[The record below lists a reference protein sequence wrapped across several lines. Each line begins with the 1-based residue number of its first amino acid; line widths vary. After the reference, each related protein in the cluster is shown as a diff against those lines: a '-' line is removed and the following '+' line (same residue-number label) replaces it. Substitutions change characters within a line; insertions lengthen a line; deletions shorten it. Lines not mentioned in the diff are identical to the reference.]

1 MSTKDAAKAEPLIE
15 ALVSLYALDYTGS
28 VDLRNTAEVMRKE
41 ANRADG
47 NNGVEFL
54 LLLQAHMEQESK
66 DKLFNGN
73 PALMVHGYTPEL
85 YNSRTEIKIA
95 NAAEGRNLELQGWKR
110 VGNAPQDPADPVNA
124 AEPHSMYVLKG
135 AGLQPYSSGAFSLT
149 DLAAKGN
156 KMHSGFLNP
165 RTSNGLANAQNLSQV
180 MHAHQGS
187 DVALLRAGAN
197 YKRQPLDKFK
207 GNYMV
212 PVINEQGDVVNFR
225 YMMNEYTKD
234 TILERDSRF
243 EKVFGAFAGSVYD
256 KETSRTQNRK
266 TVEALKEEYLET
278 YKERPKSFVL
288 VGRDSDDPKLRE
300 IWDMLPQATKDDVES
315 VWGYRGMMV
324 RTDSLNV
331 LFGYRQY
338 SLAEMFRKDPE
349 ARNDLEK
356 LATWMVEWN
365 LKSYARHRKGM
376 SEADAEEYAKRA
388 AIYVTRGEQVWQ
400 EFVKEIKDIIVIKS
414 AVVLAGN
421 IWSNLSYLWLSGVPI
436 KTIATHHKVALQAAS
451 SFLAD
456 DTELKRLTLYK
467 EAGYLQGQQ
476 AETDREIARLQD
488 AIARNPVKEI
498 IDAGLMPTIVDDV
511 SLQDD
516 PYSYKTNLSRWVEE
530 KTKNVP
536 EGLKKAAKQVYMT
549 KDTGIYQSLSRLT
562 QLSDFVARYTLYQ
575 HLIHRAEN
583 PLSKDDAILSA
594 SEAFVNYD
602 VPLPRGL
609 QYTDNMGITM
619 FTKYFLRIQRV
630 LVKMLRENPARVIAM
645 LGLSKLTSL
654 GPIVLESSWFEH
666 FGNNPL
672 NWGAFQYPTTLDE
685 LATAQAG
692 LKLID

>member
-1 MSTKDAAKAEPLIE
+1 
-15 ALVSLYALDYTGS
+15 
-28 VDLRNTAEVMRKE
+28 
-41 ANRADG
+41 
-47 NNGVEFL
+47 
-54 LLLQAHMEQESK
+54 
-66 DKLFNGN
+66 
-73 PALMVHGYTPEL
+73 
-85 YNSRTEIKIA
+85 
-95 NAAEGRNLELQGWKR
+95 
-110 VGNAPQDPADPVNA
+110 
-124 AEPHSMYVLKG
+124 
-135 AGLQPYSSGAFSLT
+135 
-149 DLAAKGN
+149 
-156 KMHSGFLNP
+156 
-165 RTSNGLANAQNLSQV
+165 
-180 MHAHQGS
+180 
-187 DVALLRAGAN
+187 
-197 YKRQPLDKFK
+197 
-207 GNYMV
+207 
-212 PVINEQGDVVNFR
+212 
-225 YMMNEYTKD
+225 
-234 TILERDSRF
+234 
-243 EKVFGAFAGSVYD
+243 
-256 KETSRTQNRK
+256 
-266 TVEALKEEYLET
+266 
-278 YKERPKSFVL
+278 
-288 VGRDSDDPKLRE
+288 
-300 IWDMLPQATKDDVES
+300 
-315 VWGYRGMMV
+315 
-324 RTDSLNV
+324 
-331 LFGYRQY
+331 
-338 SLAEMFRKDPE
+338 
-349 ARNDLEK
+349 
-356 LATWMVEWN
+356 
-365 LKSYARHRKGM
+365 
-376 SEADAEEYAKRA
+376 
-388 AIYVTRGEQVWQ
+388 
-400 EFVKEIKDIIVIKS
+400 
-414 AVVLAGN
+414 
-421 IWSNLSYLWLSGVPI
+421 VPI

-456 DTELKRLTLYK
+456 DAELKRLTLYK

-511 SLQDD
+511 TLQDD

-602 VPLPRGL
+602 VPLPKGL

-645 LGLSKLTSL
+645 LGLSKLMSL

-666 FGNNPL
+666 LGNNPL